1 MRQRKN
7 KKSTVYINP
16 EYAKGYEMLRNPF
29 AIADK
34 RDVEVAYDNIK
45 ALQ

>member
-1 MRQRKN
+1 MRQRKT
-7 KKSTVYINP
+7 KAVYMNP
-16 EYAKGYEMLRNPF
+16 EYAKGYEMLSNPF